1 MGLIN
6 KVRNAK
12 KAADLSRAKKAIEK
26 QSKKFEKID
35 LDLERLNNKF
45 LWLNDANNKN
55 KPNNPGYNSYHAKYE
70 RNGRTTMVSEN
81 PNSRRV
87 VNSRELEIDGRKR
100 NIDVKTSNFNKK
112 DNTLTIIQNNE
123 KDAIERIYNYDNG
136 SVTTKKYAS
145 NKPYNHINT
154 DNLVSEEISKMDVSN
169 RLAHEKRA
177 ERTNKHIPTKA
188 DTPISQKPTVHEQ
201 PRKVKGNKHLKK
213 GSGRYSVKGIN
224 TVSSLSPLIATKI
237 EGGGYDVF
245 GTHDLIDFEGTIN
258 KNGKLTEAV
267 ATINGNAIYQNYDLL
282 YKEDSIEFK
291 SLMQD
296 AAESN
301 ADIPY
306 WARKQA
312 GIKNKSKG
320 KTKTEPVVSEPAEE
334 FEFTQDP
341 KKRAERLRRE
351 KEQYEAEHPNKQP
364 VKRRSDI
371 PKKEIEK
378 ADLEKGVLNRKRN
391 GSTGYR
397 SQVKEVNGVRTTT
410 EFDAGVLTSR
420 TVGRLDKNKNIN
432 DVLKIRG
439 NNLILNRYDYN
450 KNTLTSYKYELGK
463 DIKVD
468 KSGLGEQHI
477 DTLINNGYLDRA
489 SEIKTTKLK
498 SKEENLEEVKQK
510 VTAAKLEKEKE
521 IRRNAYYEND
531 ADIWNENPGK
541 EKLSEVYQEK
551 AKNIIEGREQREAEK
566 TRIKAERQT
575 MVDKQVEES
584 KQHQRLKNSDVS
596 DETHEPGPEKVEE
609 AKTESTPEPE
619 PQPETKVEPEPEPE
633 KNTKTK
639 EKTEREKQFDKELD
653 DTLRYSQEMNY
664 HINQNDAVKKQI
676 QKDLQE
682 GRIDAEEAR
691 RRYEQAHND
700 FMTRLEELDKK
711 YDTGEEKQTEKV
723 VENATKTEEESVK
736 KSKKTFDDVVDQAEN
751 ARKEKWEKEG
761 KTKPQYNQQ
770 KKYKNYEKG
779 KPQTLNDLR
788 REAVEAREKKWAKDN
803 PTKPKYNQQYSAEEI
818 IRDAIKNPPP
828 PPKQKKTVLQQTKDT
843 YKEIK
848 DVLANNRRAK
858 RKSVFDL
865 SKKGKYEYLNVR
877 TSQGRVSV
885 VRNRRNGNIIERS
898 FTSTGE
904 DELRYVMTH
913 NKNGILESEMYNSKN
928 TIGNKIERY
937 KRGKQ
942 GERKISGAS
951 FIDADEIDDARR
963 RAEEAFEEAGNIAKR
978 RKADWTE
985 SDANAFNLDVTA
997 ERDKWWEGGGG
1008 NFEPYTADE
1017 RNFINEREKM
1027 FKDDLDAAEQDL
1039 SSFKEN
1045 NKGKEK
1051 ELRKKVNDLE
1061 KQVDDPRLTTA
1072 QKDKARRELAD
1083 ASDELDK
1090 FKNQKKAL
1098 KDKRKKAKQDYNN
1111 RNTEGKINQE
1121 LKDLAENDFSGKLE
1135 QLEGI
1140 DLTQLS
1146 DKEKAKIESE
1156 IKAAKEGLTK
1166 EQALSKLKRNVT
1178 KSKRDISKMGPSE
1191 FVKEIGVGGVVS
1203 GLTAIGT
1210 YKDNR
1215 REGRSVLS
1223 SAARAGVDFVLSE
1236 TLGFGAYMALN
1247 LVKEVPDLAV
1257 KGAAALFKETRRMN
1271 SAARFSTFG
1280 DASFQDTQ
1288 QLATMRQSGMELAKM
1303 SQYRLEQTLMG
1314 NEAKYLHR

>member
-45 LWLNDANNKN
+45 SWLNDANNKN
-55 KPNNPGYNSYHAKYE
+55 KPSNPGHNSYHAKYE

-81 PNSRRV
+81 PNFRRV
-87 VNSRELEIDGRKR
+87 INSRELEIDGRKR
-100 NIDVKTSNFNKK
+100 SIDVKTSNFNKK

-123 KDAIERIYNYDNG
+123 KDAIERIYNYNNG

-145 NKPYNHINT
+145 DKPYNHVNAN
-154 DNLVSEEISKMDVSN
+154 NLVSEEVGKMDVSN
-169 RLAHEKRA
+169 RLAHEKRV
-177 ERTNKHIPTKA
+177 ERTNKHVPTKA
-188 DTPISQKPTVHEQ
+188 DTPISQKSTVHEQ
-201 PRKVKGNKHLKK
+201 PRKVRENKHLKK

-224 TVSSLSPLIATKI
+224 TVSSLSPLIATQV

-245 GTHDLIDFEGTIN
+245 GTHDLIDFEGMIN

-291 SLMQD
+291 SLMHD

-301 ADIPY
+301 AELPY
-306 WARKQA
+306 WVRKKS
-312 GIKNKSKG
+312 GLDVKPNKTSSK
-320 KTKTEPVVSEPAEE
+320 TSNVSEPHVDHNTAKPPQTEK
-334 FEFTQDP
+334 TP
-341 KKRAERLRRE
+341 RRLRDSAYEYDETSSTPLTEKDMQKSIEERRKIVQEINE
-351 KEQYEAEHPNKQP
+351 KEKLKKGIYNKKKGS
-364 VKRRSDI
+364 VADARSLT
-371 PKKEIEK
+371 KEI
-378 ADLEKGVLNRKRN
+378 D
-391 GSTGYR
+391 
-397 SQVKEVNGVRTTT
+397 GVRVTT
-410 EFDAGVLTSR
+410 EFDGAKTMTSR
-420 TVGRLDKNKNIN
+420 TIGRLDKNKNTN

-439 NNLILNRYDYN
+439 DNLILNRYNYN
-450 KNTLTSYKYELGK
+450 DNTLTSYKYAIGK
-463 DIKVD
+463 DVKIGDNGIK
-468 KSGLGEQHI
+468 EQHI
-477 DTLINNGYLDRA
+477 DKIVNNYLDKA
-489 SEIKTTKLK
+489 SEVKTTKLK
-498 SKEENLEEVKQK
+498 SKEESLEEIRQK
-510 VTAAKLEKEKE
+510 NAKAKLEKEVRK
-521 IRRNAYYEND
+521 NAYYEND

-541 EKLSEVYQEK
+541 EKLSEAYQEK

-566 TRIKAERQT
+566 ARVKTERQT

-584 KQHQRLKNSDVS
+584 KQHQRLKNSNES
-596 DETHEPGPEKVEE
+596 GETEE
-609 AKTESTPEPE
+609 VKTESTPEPE
-619 PQPETKVEPEPEPE
+619 PQPETKTEPKPE
-633 KNTKTK
+633 KNTKTR
-639 EKTEREKQFDKELD
+639 EKTEREKQFEKELD
-653 DTLRYSQEMNY
+653 KTVKYSQEMNY
-664 HINQNDAVKKQI
+664 YINQNDAVEKQI
-676 QKDLQE
+676 QKDLRE
-682 GRIDAEEAR
+682 GKIDAEEAR
-691 RRYEQAHND
+691 RRYDQAHDD
-700 FMTRLEELDKK
+700 FMTNLDRVSEK
-711 YDTGEEKQTEKV
+711 YNINGENQTEKV
-723 VENATKTEEESVK
+723 VENATKTGEESVK

-751 ARKEKWEKEG
+751 ARKEKWKKEG
-761 KTKPQYNQQ
+761 KTEPQYNQQ

-858 RKSVFDL
+858 RQSVFDL

-928 TIGNKIERY
+928 TIGNKVERY

-951 FIDADEIDDARR
+951 FIDADEIDDARK
-963 RAEEAFEEAGNIAKR
+963 RAEEAFEEAGNIAKK
-978 RKADWTE
+978 RKADWSE

-1039 SSFKEN
+1039 SGFKEN

-1051 ELRKKVNDLE
+1051 ELRKKVSDLE

-1178 KSKRDISKMGPSE
+1178 KSKRDISKMSPSE
-1191 FVKEIGVGGVVS
+1191 FVKEIGVGGVIS
-1203 GLTAIGT
+1203 GITAIGT

>member
-55 KPNNPGYNSYHAKYE
+55 KPNNPGHNSYHAKYE

-112 DNTLTIIQNNE
+112 NNTLTITQNNE
-123 KDAIERIYNYDNG
+123 KDAIERIYNYNNG

-169 RLAHEKRA
+169 RLAHEKRV

-188 DTPISQKPTVHEQ
+188 DTPISQKSIVHEQ
-201 PRKVKGNKHLKK
+201 PRKAKGNRHLKK

-224 TVSSLSPLIATKI
+224 TVSSLSPLIATEIK
-237 EGGGYDVF
+237 GGGYDVF

-291 SLMQD
+291 SLMHD

-371 PKKEIEK
+371 PKEEIEK

-397 SQVKEVNGVRTTT
+397 SQVKEANGVRTTT
-410 EFDAGVLTSR
+410 EFDAGLLTSR

-489 SEIKTTKLK
+489 SEIKTTKFK

-531 ADIWNENPGK
+531 ADIWNENAGK
-541 EKLSEVYQEK
+541 EKLSEAYQEK

-566 TRIKAERQT
+566 AGVKTERQA

-584 KQHQRLKNSDVS
+584 KQHQHLKNSDVS
-596 DETHEPGPEKVEE
+596 DEAHEPE
-609 AKTESTPEPE
+609 
-619 PQPETKVEPEPEPE
+619 PETKVEPEPE
-633 KNTKTK
+633 KNTKTR
-639 EKTEREKQFDKELD
+639 EKTEREKQFEKELD
-653 DTLRYSQEMNY
+653 KTVKYSQEMNY
-664 HINQNDAVKKQI
+664 YINQNDAVEKQI
-676 QKDLQE
+676 QKDLRE
-682 GRIDAEEAR
+682 GKIDAEEAR
-691 RRYEQAHND
+691 RRYDQAHDD
-700 FMTRLEELDKK
+700 FMTNLDRVSEK
-711 YDTGEEKQTEKV
+711 YNINGENQTEKAT
-723 VENATKTEEESVK
+723 ENATKTGEESVK

-761 KTKPQYNQQ
+761 KTEPQYNQQ

-858 RKSVFDL
+858 RQSVFDL

-985 SDANAFNLDVTA
+985 SDANAFDLDVTA

-1039 SSFKEN
+1039 SGFKEN

-1051 ELRKKVNDLE
+1051 ELRKKVSDLE

-1166 EQALSKLKRNVT
+1166 EEALSKLKRNVT

>member
-169 RLAHEKRA
+169 RLAHEKRV

-531 ADIWNENPGK
+531 VDIWNENPGK
-541 EKLSEVYQEK
+541 EKLSEAYQEK

-596 DETHEPGPEKVEE
+596 DEAHEPG
-609 AKTESTPEPE
+609 
-619 PQPETKVEPEPEPE
+619 PETKVEPEPEPE

-711 YDTGEEKQTEKV
+711 YDTGGEKQTEKV

-788 REAVEAREKKWAKDN
+788 REAVEAREKKWAKDS

-1051 ELRKKVNDLE
+1051 ELRKKVNDLK

>member
-1 MGLIN
+1 MNNTEDTAGQVLNELIN
-6 KVRNAK
+6 YSSVIDGSNPYFYLDSHNNVRIANAVDNFQTTELMQKGHRKLIENLNGEDSDYWMERTVNALGRNKKISFDNDWAAGSDNVKAFKEWYNSGKPELSPEAVNKVISSKARIPNSTDTAEDFYFNNKRFKRVETGEKGSTITKFYNDDGDIIRTTYKNTNGELKTVDSEGNFVRKTINTKTNGFNIEYGQKNEKGKETINEIRQIDENGKVSPRKEDTKQTVNDTSEQYNTEGESKVEQTKQESGPKMEIEDDGSTKVRTDSNGNEMYTFE
-12 KAADLSRAKKAIEK
+12 DLQREAEERRRRAQEK
-26 QSKKFEKID
+26 NGGNTSSENTKSYD
-35 LDLERLNNKF
+35 GNV
-45 LWLNDANNKN
+45 
-55 KPNNPGYNSYHAKYE
+55 NNP
-70 RNGRTTMVSEN
+70 
-81 PNSRRV
+81 
-87 VNSRELEIDGRKR
+87 
-100 NIDVKTSNFNKK
+100 
-112 DNTLTIIQNNE
+112 
-123 KDAIERIYNYDNG
+123 
-136 SVTTKKYAS
+136 
-145 NKPYNHINT
+145 
-154 DNLVSEEISKMDVSN
+154 
-169 RLAHEKRA
+169 
-177 ERTNKHIPTKA
+177 
-188 DTPISQKPTVHEQ
+188 
-201 PRKVKGNKHLKK
+201 
-213 GSGRYSVKGIN
+213 
-224 TVSSLSPLIATKI
+224 
-237 EGGGYDVF
+237 
-245 GTHDLIDFEGTIN
+245 
-258 KNGKLTEAV
+258 
-267 ATINGNAIYQNYDLL
+267 
-282 YKEDSIEFK
+282 
-291 SLMQD
+291 
-296 AAESN
+296 
-301 ADIPY
+301 
-306 WARKQA
+306 
-312 GIKNKSKG
+312 
-320 KTKTEPVVSEPAEE
+320 
-334 FEFTQDP
+334 
-341 KKRAERLRRE
+341 
-351 KEQYEAEHPNKQP
+351 
-364 VKRRSDI
+364 
-371 PKKEIEK
+371 
-378 ADLEKGVLNRKRN
+378 
-391 GSTGYR
+391 
-397 SQVKEVNGVRTTT
+397 
-410 EFDAGVLTSR
+410 
-420 TVGRLDKNKNIN
+420 
-432 DVLKIRG
+432 
-439 NNLILNRYDYN
+439 
-450 KNTLTSYKYELGK
+450 
-463 DIKVD
+463 
-468 KSGLGEQHI
+468 
-477 DTLINNGYLDRA
+477 
-489 SEIKTTKLK
+489 
-498 SKEENLEEVKQK
+498 
-510 VTAAKLEKEKE
+510 
-521 IRRNAYYEND
+521 YYEND
-531 ADIWNENPGK
+531 KDIWNPEAGSK
-541 EKLSEVYQEK
+541 EKLEEALNTKPPGKDEVIYENGDTVVMGRNPFE
-551 AKNIIEGREQREAEK
+551 NIIDELDEDDILMEQQMGSRDNIQKEHS
-566 TRIKAERQT
+566 RQ
-575 MVDKQVEES
+575 QQEE
-584 KQHQRLKNSDVS
+584 
-596 DETHEPGPEKVEE
+596 
-609 AKTESTPEPE
+609 
-619 PQPETKVEPEPEPE
+619 EPEPEQINVNEEEVSDNAINEEVDSITKNTNPE
-633 KNTKTK
+633 KAQTTFEDEIDQIARDLADGNISSDEAHKLVDEAYEHK
-639 EKTEREKQFDKELD
+639 DSLNNLEDVVNQEQKKVEKFET
-653 DTLRYSQEMNY
+653 
-664 HINQNDAVKKQI
+664 
-676 QKDLQE
+676 
-682 GRIDAEEAR
+682 
-691 RRYEQAHND
+691 EQAK
-700 FMTRLEELDKK
+700 E
-711 YDTGEEKQTEKV
+711 TGKERPTFEDV
-723 VENATKTEEESVK
+723 VENAKEAREVNQEKTQYNKDSNPQYNQQHPTENLNKEKKPQTTEEVI
-736 KSKKTFDDVVDQAEN
+736 EN
-751 ARKEKWEKEG
+751 AKKQRRKAQRKKG
-761 KTKPQYNQQ
+761 DGKPQYNQQ
-770 KKYKNYEKG
+770 EPYTKPPQVKAKEKTK
-779 KPQTLNDLR
+779 KPQVNPEPKFEDSIIDL
-788 REAVEAREKKWAKDN
+788 VNKNHEKN
-803 PTKPKYNQQYSAEEI
+803 
-818 IRDAIKNPPP
+818 
-828 PPKQKKTVLQQTKDT
+828 KKTQPKTVWQQTKDT

-858 RKSVFDL
+858 RQSVFNL

-898 FTSTGE
+898 FASTGE

-997 ERDKWWEGGGG
+997 ERDKWWEGGGS

-1017 RNFINEREKM
+1017 RNFINEREKI

-1090 FKNQKKAL
+1090 FKNRKKAL
-1098 KDKRKKAKQDYNN
+1098 KDKRKKTKQDYNN

>member
-1 MGLIN
+1 MNYGDFLKFVKYNRMNNTKDTAGQVLNELIN
-6 KVRNAK
+6 YSSVIDGSNPYFYLDSHNNVRIANAVDNFQTTELMQKGHRKLIENLNGEDSNYWMERTVNALGRNKKISFDNDWAAGSDNVKAFKEWYNSGKPELSPEAVNKVISSKARIPNSTDTAEDFYFNNKRFKRVETGEKGSTITKFYNDDGDIIRTTYKNTNGELKTVDSEGNFVRKTINTKTNGFNIEYGQKNEKGKETINEIRQIDENGKVSPRKEDTKQTVNDTSEQYNTEGESKVEQTKQESGPKMEIEDDGSTKVRTDSNGNEMYTFE
-12 KAADLSRAKKAIEK
+12 DLQREAEERRRRAQEK
-26 QSKKFEKID
+26 NGGNTSSENTKSYD
-35 LDLERLNNKF
+35 GNV
-45 LWLNDANNKN
+45 
-55 KPNNPGYNSYHAKYE
+55 NNP
-70 RNGRTTMVSEN
+70 
-81 PNSRRV
+81 
-87 VNSRELEIDGRKR
+87 
-100 NIDVKTSNFNKK
+100 
-112 DNTLTIIQNNE
+112 
-123 KDAIERIYNYDNG
+123 
-136 SVTTKKYAS
+136 
-145 NKPYNHINT
+145 
-154 DNLVSEEISKMDVSN
+154 
-169 RLAHEKRA
+169 
-177 ERTNKHIPTKA
+177 
-188 DTPISQKPTVHEQ
+188 
-201 PRKVKGNKHLKK
+201 
-213 GSGRYSVKGIN
+213 
-224 TVSSLSPLIATKI
+224 
-237 EGGGYDVF
+237 
-245 GTHDLIDFEGTIN
+245 
-258 KNGKLTEAV
+258 
-267 ATINGNAIYQNYDLL
+267 
-282 YKEDSIEFK
+282 
-291 SLMQD
+291 
-296 AAESN
+296 
-301 ADIPY
+301 
-306 WARKQA
+306 
-312 GIKNKSKG
+312 
-320 KTKTEPVVSEPAEE
+320 
-334 FEFTQDP
+334 
-341 KKRAERLRRE
+341 
-351 KEQYEAEHPNKQP
+351 
-364 VKRRSDI
+364 
-371 PKKEIEK
+371 
-378 ADLEKGVLNRKRN
+378 
-391 GSTGYR
+391 
-397 SQVKEVNGVRTTT
+397 
-410 EFDAGVLTSR
+410 
-420 TVGRLDKNKNIN
+420 
-432 DVLKIRG
+432 
-439 NNLILNRYDYN
+439 
-450 KNTLTSYKYELGK
+450 
-463 DIKVD
+463 
-468 KSGLGEQHI
+468 
-477 DTLINNGYLDRA
+477 
-489 SEIKTTKLK
+489 
-498 SKEENLEEVKQK
+498 
-510 VTAAKLEKEKE
+510 
-521 IRRNAYYEND
+521 YYEND
-531 ADIWNENPGK
+531 KDIWNPEAGSK
-541 EKLSEVYQEK
+541 EKLEEALNTKPPGKDEVIYENGDTVVMGRNPFE
-551 AKNIIEGREQREAEK
+551 NIIDELDEDDILMEQQMGSRDNIQKEHS
-566 TRIKAERQT
+566 RQ
-575 MVDKQVEES
+575 QQEE
-584 KQHQRLKNSDVS
+584 
-596 DETHEPGPEKVEE
+596 
-609 AKTESTPEPE
+609 
-619 PQPETKVEPEPEPE
+619 EPEPEQINVNEEEVSDNAINEEVDSITKNTNPE
-633 KNTKTK
+633 KAQTTFEDEIDQIARDLADGNISSDEAHKLVDEAY
-639 EKTEREKQFDKELD
+639 EKHKDSLNNLEDVVNQEQKKVEKFE
-653 DTLRYSQEMNY
+653 T
-664 HINQNDAVKKQI
+664 
-676 QKDLQE
+676 
-682 GRIDAEEAR
+682 
-691 RRYEQAHND
+691 EQAK
-700 FMTRLEELDKK
+700 E
-711 YDTGEEKQTEKV
+711 TGKERPTFEDV
-723 VENATKTEEESVK
+723 VENAKEAREVNQEKTQYNKDSNPQYNQQHPTENLNKEKKPQTTEEVI
-736 KSKKTFDDVVDQAEN
+736 EN
-751 ARKEKWEKEG
+751 AKKQRRKAQRKKG
-761 KTKPQYNQQ
+761 DGKPQYNQQ
-770 KKYKNYEKG
+770 EPYTKPPQVKAKEKTK
-779 KPQTLNDLR
+779 KPQVNPEPKFEDSIIDL
-788 REAVEAREKKWAKDN
+788 VNKNHEKN
-803 PTKPKYNQQYSAEEI
+803 
-818 IRDAIKNPPP
+818 
-828 PPKQKKTVLQQTKDT
+828 KKTQPKTVWQQTKDT

-858 RKSVFDL
+858 RQSVFNL

-898 FTSTGE
+898 FASTGE

-997 ERDKWWEGGGG
+997 ERDKWWEGGGS

-1017 RNFINEREKM
+1017 RNFINEREKI

-1090 FKNQKKAL
+1090 FKNRKKAL
-1098 KDKRKKAKQDYNN
+1098 KDKRKKTKQDYNN

-1247 LVKEVPDLAV
+1247 LVKEIPDLAV

>member
-1 MGLIN
+1 MNYGDFLKFVKYNRMNNTEDTAGQVLNELIN
-6 KVRNAK
+6 YSSVIDGSNPYFYLDSHNNVRIANAVDNFQTTELMQKGHRKLIENLNGEDSDYWMERTVNALGRNKKISFDNDWAAGSDNVKAFKEWYNSGKPELSPEAVNKVISSKARIPNSTDTAEDFYFNNKRFKRVETGEKGSTITKFYNDDGDIIRTTYKNTNGELKTVDSEGNFVRKTINTKTNGFNIEYGQKNEKGKETINEIRQIDENGKVSPRKEDTKQTVNDTSEQYNTEGESKVEQTKQESGPKMEIEGDGSTKVRTDSNGNEMYTFE
-12 KAADLSRAKKAIEK
+12 DLQREAEERRRRAQEK
-26 QSKKFEKID
+26 NGGNTSSENTKSYD
-35 LDLERLNNKF
+35 GNV
-45 LWLNDANNKN
+45 
-55 KPNNPGYNSYHAKYE
+55 NNP
-70 RNGRTTMVSEN
+70 
-81 PNSRRV
+81 
-87 VNSRELEIDGRKR
+87 
-100 NIDVKTSNFNKK
+100 
-112 DNTLTIIQNNE
+112 
-123 KDAIERIYNYDNG
+123 
-136 SVTTKKYAS
+136 
-145 NKPYNHINT
+145 
-154 DNLVSEEISKMDVSN
+154 
-169 RLAHEKRA
+169 
-177 ERTNKHIPTKA
+177 
-188 DTPISQKPTVHEQ
+188 
-201 PRKVKGNKHLKK
+201 
-213 GSGRYSVKGIN
+213 
-224 TVSSLSPLIATKI
+224 
-237 EGGGYDVF
+237 
-245 GTHDLIDFEGTIN
+245 
-258 KNGKLTEAV
+258 
-267 ATINGNAIYQNYDLL
+267 
-282 YKEDSIEFK
+282 
-291 SLMQD
+291 
-296 AAESN
+296 
-301 ADIPY
+301 
-306 WARKQA
+306 
-312 GIKNKSKG
+312 
-320 KTKTEPVVSEPAEE
+320 
-334 FEFTQDP
+334 
-341 KKRAERLRRE
+341 
-351 KEQYEAEHPNKQP
+351 
-364 VKRRSDI
+364 
-371 PKKEIEK
+371 
-378 ADLEKGVLNRKRN
+378 
-391 GSTGYR
+391 
-397 SQVKEVNGVRTTT
+397 
-410 EFDAGVLTSR
+410 
-420 TVGRLDKNKNIN
+420 
-432 DVLKIRG
+432 
-439 NNLILNRYDYN
+439 
-450 KNTLTSYKYELGK
+450 
-463 DIKVD
+463 
-468 KSGLGEQHI
+468 
-477 DTLINNGYLDRA
+477 
-489 SEIKTTKLK
+489 
-498 SKEENLEEVKQK
+498 
-510 VTAAKLEKEKE
+510 
-521 IRRNAYYEND
+521 YYEND
-531 ADIWNENPGK
+531 KDIWNPEAGSK
-541 EKLSEVYQEK
+541 EKLEEALNTKPPGKDEVIYENGDTVVMGRNPFE
-551 AKNIIEGREQREAEK
+551 NIIDELDEDDILMEQQMGSRDNIQKEHS
-566 TRIKAERQT
+566 RQ
-575 MVDKQVEES
+575 QQEE
-584 KQHQRLKNSDVS
+584 
-596 DETHEPGPEKVEE
+596 
-609 AKTESTPEPE
+609 
-619 PQPETKVEPEPEPE
+619 EPEPEQINVNEEEVSDNAINEEVDSITKNTNPE
-633 KNTKTK
+633 KAQTTFEDEIDQIARDLADGNISSDEAHKLVDEAY
-639 EKTEREKQFDKELD
+639 EKHKDSLNNLEDVVNQEQKKVEKFE
-653 DTLRYSQEMNY
+653 T
-664 HINQNDAVKKQI
+664 
-676 QKDLQE
+676 
-682 GRIDAEEAR
+682 
-691 RRYEQAHND
+691 EQAK
-700 FMTRLEELDKK
+700 E
-711 YDTGEEKQTEKV
+711 TGKERPTFEDV
-723 VENATKTEEESVK
+723 VENAKEAREVNQEKTQYNKDSNPQYNQQHPTENLNKEKKPQTTEEVI
-736 KSKKTFDDVVDQAEN
+736 EN
-751 ARKEKWEKEG
+751 AKKQRRKAQRKKG
-761 KTKPQYNQQ
+761 DGKPQYNQQ
-770 KKYKNYEKG
+770 EPYTKPPQVKAKEKTK
-779 KPQTLNDLR
+779 KPQVNPEPKFEDSIIDL
-788 REAVEAREKKWAKDN
+788 VNKNHEKN
-803 PTKPKYNQQYSAEEI
+803 
-818 IRDAIKNPPP
+818 
-828 PPKQKKTVLQQTKDT
+828 KKTQPKTVWQQTKDT

-858 RKSVFDL
+858 RQSVFNL

-898 FTSTGE
+898 FASTGE

-997 ERDKWWEGGGG
+997 ERDKWWEGGGS

-1017 RNFINEREKM
+1017 RNFINEREKI

-1090 FKNQKKAL
+1090 FKNRKKAL
-1098 KDKRKKAKQDYNN
+1098 KDKRKKTKQDYNN

>member
-1 MGLIN
+1 MGLID

-12 KAADLSRAKKAIEK
+12 KAIDLSAAKKKIEK
-26 QSKKFEKID
+26 QSKNFKKID
-35 LDLERLNNKF
+35 LDLERLNNRF
-45 LWLNDANNKN
+45 SWLNDVNNTN
-55 KPNNPGYNSYHAKYE
+55 KPNNPGHNRYHPNYQGK
-70 RNGRTTMVSEN
+70 GRETRVSEG
-81 PNSRRV
+81 PNFRRV
-87 VNSRELEIDGRKR
+87 FNFQDVNINGKTRRMET
-100 NIDVKTSNFNKK
+100 KTSDFNKK
-112 DNTLTIIQNNE
+112 DNILTIIQNNE
-123 KDAIERIYNYDNG
+123 QDAIERIYNYNNG
-136 SVTTKKYAS
+136 SVTTRRYAS
-145 NKPYNHINT
+145 DNPYNHINA
-154 DNLVSEEISKMDVSN
+154 DNLVSEEVRKMDVSN
-169 RLAHEKRA
+169 RKSHEKNPYRKNVHHPTRA
-177 ERTNKHIPTKA
+177 DGFTGNIVKEPVRTRKVQDNPHLRKGTKSYRTNGA
-188 DTPISQKPTVHEQ
+188 
-201 PRKVKGNKHLKK
+201 
-213 GSGRYSVKGIN
+213 SVQDK
-224 TVSSLSPLIATKI
+224 SPLNVRELKSGESIVYGSSGFI
-237 EGGGYDVF
+237 EY
-245 GTHDLIDFEGTIN
+245 EGAIN
-258 KNGKLTEAV
+258 KNGRLIDST
-267 ATINGNAIYQNYDLL
+267 ATVMGDTGQTKNYNLL
-282 YKEDSIEFK
+282 DKGGQAEEFK
-291 SLMQD
+291 RLIGD
-296 AAESN
+296 GAAEGYEF
-301 ADIPY
+301 PY

-312 GIKNKSKG
+312 GIKNKPKG
-320 KTKTEPVVSEPAEE
+320 KTKTEPVISETAEK

-341 KKRAERLRRE
+341 KKRAERLKRE
-351 KEQYEAEHPNKQP
+351 KEQYEAEHPNRQP
-364 VKRRSDI
+364 AKRRSDI

-397 SQVKEVNGVRTTT
+397 SQVKEINGVRTTT
-410 EFDAGVLTSR
+410 EFDAGLLTSR

-489 SEIKTTKLK
+489 SEIKTTKFK

-510 VTAAKLEKEKE
+510 VTAAKLEKERE

-531 ADIWNENPGK
+531 ADIWNENAGK
-541 EKLSEVYQEK
+541 EKLSEAYQEK

-566 TRIKAERQT
+566 AKVRAERETERQARI
-575 MVDKQVEES
+575 DRQSERAK
-584 KQHQRLKNSDVS
+584 QRLENSNVS
-596 DETHEPGPEKVEE
+596 DEVHEPEPEKVEE

-619 PQPETKVEPEPEPE
+619 PQPEPE

-639 EKTEREKQFDKELD
+639 EKTEKEKQFDKELD

-682 GRIDAEEAR
+682 GKIDAEEAR

-700 FMTRLEELDKK
+700 FMTHLEELDKK
-711 YDTGEEKQTEKV
+711 YDTGGQKQTEKV
-723 VENATKTEEESVK
+723 VENATKTGEESVK
-736 KSKKTFDDVVDQAEN
+736 KSKKTFDDVVDQAKN

-761 KTKPQYNQQ
+761 KTNPQYNQQ

-788 REAVEAREKKWAKDN
+788 KGAVEAREKKWAKDN
-803 PTKPKYNQQYSAEEI
+803 PTKPRYNQQYSAEEI
-818 IRDAIKNPPP
+818 IKDAIKNPPP

-858 RKSVFDL
+858 RQNVFNL

-877 TSQGRVSV
+877 TSQGRVGI

-942 GERKISGAS
+942 GERKISGAA

-978 RKADWTE
+978 RKADWSE
-985 SDANAFNLDVTA
+985 SDADAFNLDVTA
-997 ERDKWWEGGGG
+997 ERDKWWEGGGS
-1008 NFEPYTADE
+1008 NFEPYTAEE

-1027 FKDDLDAAEQDL
+1027 FKDNLDTAEQDL
-1039 SSFKEN
+1039 SGFKEN

-1051 ELRKKVNDLE
+1051 ELRKKVSDLE
-1061 KQVDDPRLTTA
+1061 KQVDDPRLTTV

-1178 KSKRDISKMGPSE
+1178 KSKRDISKMSPSE
-1191 FVKEIGVGGVVS
+1191 FVKEIGVGGVIS
-1203 GLTAIGT
+1203 GLTAVGT

-1257 KGAAALFKETRRMN
+1257 KGTAALFKETRRMN

>member
-45 LWLNDANNKN
+45 SWLNDANNKN
-55 KPNNPGYNSYHAKYE
+55 KPSNPGHNSYHAKYE

-81 PNSRRV
+81 PNFRRV
-87 VNSRELEIDGRKR
+87 INSRELEIDGRKR
-100 NIDVKTSNFNKK
+100 SIDVKTSNFNKK

-123 KDAIERIYNYDNG
+123 KDAIERIYNYNNG

-145 NKPYNHINT
+145 DKPYNHVNAN
-154 DNLVSEEISKMDVSN
+154 NLVSEEVGKMDVSN
-169 RLAHEKRA
+169 RLAHEKRV
-177 ERTNKHIPTKA
+177 ERTNKHVPTKA
-188 DTPISQKPTVHEQ
+188 DTPISQKSTVHEQ
-201 PRKVKGNKHLKK
+201 PRKVRENKHLKK

-224 TVSSLSPLIATKI
+224 TVSSLSPLIATQV

-245 GTHDLIDFEGTIN
+245 GTHDLIDFEGMIN

-291 SLMQD
+291 SLMHD

-306 WARKQA
+306 WARKQS
-312 GIKNKSKG
+312 GIKNKPKG
-320 KTKTEPVVSEPAEE
+320 KTKTESVVSETAEE

-351 KEQYEAEHPNKQP
+351 KEQYEVEHPNKQP

-371 PKKEIEK
+371 PKEEIEK
-378 ADLEKGVLNRKRN
+378 AELEKGVFNKKRN
-391 GSTGYR
+391 SPTGYR
-397 SQVKEVNGVRTTT
+397 SQVKEINGVRTTT
-410 EFDAGVLTSR
+410 EFDAGLLTSR

-489 SEIKTTKLK
+489 SEVKTTKFK

-510 VTAAKLEKEKE
+510 VAEAKLEKEKE
-521 IRRNAYYEND
+521 IRSNAYYEND
-531 ADIWNENPGK
+531 ADIWNENAGK
-541 EKLSEVYQEK
+541 EKLSEAYQEK

-584 KQHQRLKNSDVS
+584 KQHQRLKNSNES
-596 DETHEPGPEKVEE
+596 GGTEE
-609 AKTESTPEPE
+609 VKTESTPEPE
-619 PQPETKVEPEPEPE
+619 PQPETKTEPKPE
-633 KNTKTK
+633 KNTKTR
-639 EKTEREKQFDKELD
+639 EKTEREKQFEKELD
-653 DTLRYSQEMNY
+653 KTVKYSQEMSY
-664 HINQNDAVKKQI
+664 YINQNDAVEKQI
-676 QKDLQE
+676 QKDLRE
-682 GRIDAEEAR
+682 GKIDAEEAR
-691 RRYEQAHND
+691 RRYDQAHDD
-700 FMTRLEELDKK
+700 FMTNLDRVSEK
-711 YDTGEEKQTEKV
+711 YNINGENQTEKV
-723 VENATKTEEESVK
+723 VENATKTGEESVK

-751 ARKEKWEKEG
+751 ARKEKWKKEG
-761 KTKPQYNQQ
+761 KTEPQYNQQ

-858 RKSVFDL
+858 RQSVFDL

-928 TIGNKIERY
+928 TIGNKVERY

-963 RAEEAFEEAGNIAKR
+963 RAEEAFEEAGNIAKK
-978 RKADWTE
+978 RKADWSE

-1039 SSFKEN
+1039 SGFKEN

-1051 ELRKKVNDLE
+1051 ELRKKVSDLE

-1072 QKDKARRELAD
+1072 QKDKVRRELAD

-1178 KSKRDISKMGPSE
+1178 KSKRDISKMSPSE
-1191 FVKEIGVGGVVS
+1191 FVKEIGVGGVIS
-1203 GLTAIGT
+1203 GITAIGT

>member
-55 KPNNPGYNSYHAKYE
+55 KPSNPGYNSYHAKYE

-81 PNSRRV
+81 PNFRRV
-87 VNSRELEIDGRKR
+87 INSRELEIDGRKR
-100 NIDVKTSNFNKK
+100 SIDVKTSNFNKK
-112 DNTLTIIQNNE
+112 DNTLTITQNNE
-123 KDAIERIYNYDNG
+123 KDAIERIYNYNNG

-169 RLAHEKRA
+169 RLAHEKRV

-188 DTPISQKPTVHEQ
+188 DTPISQKSIVHEQ

-267 ATINGNAIYQNYDLL
+267 ATMNGNAIYQNYDLL

-312 GIKNKSKG
+312 GIKNKPKG
-320 KTKTEPVVSEPAEE
+320 KAKTEPVISETAEK

-351 KEQYEAEHPNKQP
+351 KEQYEAEHPNKPP

-371 PKKEIEK
+371 PKEEIEK
-378 ADLEKGVLNRKRN
+378 ADLEKGVLNRKGK

-410 EFDAGVLTSR
+410 EFDAGLLTSR

-439 NNLILNRYDYN
+439 NDLILNRYDYN

-477 DTLINNGYLDRA
+477 DTLINNGYLDKA
-489 SEIKTTKLK
+489 SEIKTTKFK

-531 ADIWNENPGK
+531 ADIWNKDPGK
-541 EKLSEVYQEK
+541 EKLSEAYQEK

-566 TRIKAERQT
+566 AKVRTEREAERQARI
-575 MVDKQVEES
+575 DRQS
-584 KQHQRLKNSDVS
+584 KK
-596 DETHEPGPEKVEE
+596 
-609 AKTESTPEPE
+609 AESTPEPE

-633 KNTKTK
+633 KNTKAR
-639 EKTEREKQFDKELD
+639 EKTEKEKQFDKELD

-682 GRIDAEEAR
+682 GKIDAEEAR

-700 FMTRLEELDKK
+700 FMTHLEELDKK
-711 YDTGEEKQTEKV
+711 YDTGGQKQTEKV

-736 KSKKTFDDVVDQAEN
+736 KSKKTFDDVVDQAKN

-761 KTKPQYNQQ
+761 KTNPQYNQQ

-788 REAVEAREKKWAKDN
+788 KGAVEAREKKWAKDN
-803 PTKPKYNQQYSAEEI
+803 PTKPRYNQQYSAEEI
-818 IRDAIKNPPP
+818 IKDAIKNPPP

-858 RKSVFDL
+858 RQNVFNL

-877 TSQGRVSV
+877 TSQGRVGI

-942 GERKISGAS
+942 GERKISGAA

-978 RKADWTE
+978 RKADWSE
-985 SDANAFNLDVTA
+985 SDADAFNLDVTA

-1008 NFEPYTADE
+1008 NFEPYTAEE

-1027 FKDDLDAAEQDL
+1027 FKDNLDTAEQDL
-1039 SSFKEN
+1039 SGFKEN

-1051 ELRKKVNDLE
+1051 ELRKKVSDLE
-1061 KQVDDPRLTTA
+1061 KQVDDPRLTTV

-1178 KSKRDISKMGPSE
+1178 KSKRDISKMSPSE
-1191 FVKEIGVGGVVS
+1191 FVKEIGVGGVIS
-1203 GLTAIGT
+1203 GLTAVGT

-1247 LVKEVPDLAV
+1247 LVKEAPDLAV

>member
-55 KPNNPGYNSYHAKYE
+55 KPSNPGHNSYHAKYE

-81 PNSRRV
+81 PNYRRV
-87 VNSRELEIDGRKR
+87 VNSRELEVDGRKR
-100 NIDVKTSNFNKK
+100 SIDVKTSNFNKK

-123 KDAIERIYNYDNG
+123 KDALERIYNYNNG

-169 RLAHEKRA
+169 RLAHEKRV

-188 DTPISQKPTVHEQ
+188 DTPISQKSIVHEQ
-201 PRKVKGNKHLKK
+201 PRKAKGNKHLKK

-224 TVSSLSPLIATKI
+224 TVSSLSPLIATEI

-291 SLMQD
+291 SLMHD

-320 KTKTEPVVSEPAEE
+320 KTKTEPIVSEPAEE

-510 VTAAKLEKEKE
+510 VAAAKLEKEKE

-531 ADIWNENPGK
+531 ADIWNENTGK
-541 EKLSEVYQEK
+541 EKLSEAYQE
-551 AKNIIEGREQREAEK
+551 
-566 TRIKAERQT
+566 
-575 MVDKQVEES
+575 
-584 KQHQRLKNSDVS
+584 
-596 DETHEPGPEKVEE
+596 
-609 AKTESTPEPE
+609 
-619 PQPETKVEPEPEPE
+619 
-633 KNTKTK
+633 
-639 EKTEREKQFDKELD
+639 
-653 DTLRYSQEMNY
+653 
-664 HINQNDAVKKQI
+664 
-676 QKDLQE
+676 
-682 GRIDAEEAR
+682 
-691 RRYEQAHND
+691 
-700 FMTRLEELDKK
+700 
-711 YDTGEEKQTEKV
+711 
-723 VENATKTEEESVK
+723 
-736 KSKKTFDDVVDQAEN
+736 
-751 ARKEKWEKEG
+751 
-761 KTKPQYNQQ
+761 
-770 KKYKNYEKG
+770 
-779 KPQTLNDLR
+779 
-788 REAVEAREKKWAKDN
+788 
-803 PTKPKYNQQYSAEEI
+803 
-818 IRDAIKNPPP
+818 
-828 PPKQKKTVLQQTKDT
+828 
-843 YKEIK
+843 
-848 DVLANNRRAK
+848 NNRRTRTK
-858 RKSVFDL
+858 RS
-865 SKKGKYEYLNVR
+865 
-877 TSQGRVSV
+877 
-885 VRNRRNGNIIERS
+885 
-898 FTSTGE
+898 
-904 DELRYVMTH
+904 
-913 NKNGILESEMYNSKN
+913 
-928 TIGNKIERY
+928 
-937 KRGKQ
+937 
-942 GERKISGAS
+942 
-951 FIDADEIDDARR
+951 
-963 RAEEAFEEAGNIAKR
+963 
-978 RKADWTE
+978 
-985 SDANAFNLDVTA
+985 
-997 ERDKWWEGGGG
+997 
-1008 NFEPYTADE
+1008 
-1017 RNFINEREKM
+1017 
-1027 FKDDLDAAEQDL
+1027 
-1039 SSFKEN
+1039 
-1045 NKGKEK
+1045 
-1051 ELRKKVNDLE
+1051 
-1061 KQVDDPRLTTA
+1061 
-1072 QKDKARRELAD
+1072 
-1083 ASDELDK
+1083 
-1090 FKNQKKAL
+1090 
-1098 KDKRKKAKQDYNN
+1098 
-1111 RNTEGKINQE
+1111 
-1121 LKDLAENDFSGKLE
+1121 
-1135 QLEGI
+1135 
-1140 DLTQLS
+1140 
-1146 DKEKAKIESE
+1146 
-1156 IKAAKEGLTK
+1156 
-1166 EQALSKLKRNVT
+1166 
-1178 KSKRDISKMGPSE
+1178 
-1191 FVKEIGVGGVVS
+1191 
-1203 GLTAIGT
+1203 
-1210 YKDNR
+1210 
-1215 REGRSVLS
+1215 
-1223 SAARAGVDFVLSE
+1223 
-1236 TLGFGAYMALN
+1236 
-1247 LVKEVPDLAV
+1247 
-1257 KGAAALFKETRRMN
+1257 
-1271 SAARFSTFG
+1271 
-1280 DASFQDTQ
+1280 
-1288 QLATMRQSGMELAKM
+1288 
-1303 SQYRLEQTLMG
+1303 
-1314 NEAKYLHR
+1314 

>member
-45 LWLNDANNKN
+45 SWLNDANNKN
-55 KPNNPGYNSYHAKYE
+55 KPSNPGHNSYHAKYE

-81 PNSRRV
+81 PNFRRV
-87 VNSRELEIDGRKR
+87 INSRELEIDGRKR
-100 NIDVKTSNFNKK
+100 SIDVKTSNFNKK

-123 KDAIERIYNYDNG
+123 KDAIERIYNYNNG

-145 NKPYNHINT
+145 DKPYNHVNAN
-154 DNLVSEEISKMDVSN
+154 NLVSEEVGKMDVSN
-169 RLAHEKRA
+169 RLAHEKRV
-177 ERTNKHIPTKA
+177 ERTNKHVPTKA
-188 DTPISQKPTVHEQ
+188 DTPISQKSTVHEQ
-201 PRKVKGNKHLKK
+201 PRKVRENKHLKK

-224 TVSSLSPLIATKI
+224 TVSSLSPLIATQV

-267 ATINGNAIYQNYDLL
+267 ATINGNAIYQDYNLL

-291 SLMQD
+291 DLMHD

-306 WARKQA
+306 WARKQS
-312 GIKNKSKG
+312 GIKNKPKG
-320 KTKTEPVVSEPAEE
+320 KTKTESVVSETVEE

-371 PKKEIEK
+371 PKEEIEK
-378 ADLEKGVLNRKRN
+378 AELEKGVFNKKRN
-391 GSTGYR
+391 SPTGYR
-397 SQVKEVNGVRTTT
+397 SQVKEINGVRTTT
-410 EFDAGVLTSR
+410 EFDAGLLTSR

-489 SEIKTTKLK
+489 SEVKTTKFK

-510 VTAAKLEKEKE
+510 VAEAKLEKEKE
-521 IRRNAYYEND
+521 IRSNAYYEND
-531 ADIWNENPGK
+531 ADIWNENAGK
-541 EKLSEVYQEK
+541 EKLSEAYQEK

-584 KQHQRLKNSDVS
+584 KQHQRLKNSNES
-596 DETHEPGPEKVEE
+596 GETEE
-609 AKTESTPEPE
+609 VKTESTPEPE
-619 PQPETKVEPEPEPE
+619 PQPETKTEPKPE
-633 KNTKTK
+633 KNTKTR
-639 EKTEREKQFDKELD
+639 EKTEREKQFEKELD
-653 DTLRYSQEMNY
+653 KTVKYSQEMNY
-664 HINQNDAVKKQI
+664 YINQNDAVEKQI
-676 QKDLQE
+676 QKDLRE
-682 GRIDAEEAR
+682 GKIDAEEAR
-691 RRYEQAHND
+691 RRYDQAHDD
-700 FMTRLEELDKK
+700 FMTNLDRVSEK
-711 YDTGEEKQTEKV
+711 YNINGENQTEKV
-723 VENATKTEEESVK
+723 VENATKTGEESVK

-751 ARKEKWEKEG
+751 ARKEKWKKEG
-761 KTKPQYNQQ
+761 KTEPQYNQQ

-858 RKSVFDL
+858 RQSVFDL

-928 TIGNKIERY
+928 TIGNKVERY

-978 RKADWTE
+978 RKADWSE

-1039 SSFKEN
+1039 SGFKEN

-1051 ELRKKVNDLE
+1051 ELRKKVSDLE

-1178 KSKRDISKMGPSE
+1178 KSKRDISKMSPSE
-1191 FVKEIGVGGVVS
+1191 FVKEIGVGGVIS
-1203 GLTAIGT
+1203 GITAIGT